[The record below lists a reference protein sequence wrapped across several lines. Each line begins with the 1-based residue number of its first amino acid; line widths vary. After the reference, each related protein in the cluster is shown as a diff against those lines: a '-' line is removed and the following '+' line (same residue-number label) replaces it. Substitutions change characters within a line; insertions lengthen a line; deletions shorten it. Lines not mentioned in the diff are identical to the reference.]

1 MCEGGGVV
9 YKNRYVDARRRSS
22 AWNTNRRW
30 AGRRFVRHMRAR
42 RRSALACALA
52 CALARRGGAAGRD
65 FVRVVAAN
73 AFARGCET
81 FAFAG
86 FNAYAL
92 PDIAAERA
100 ADAMFGVD
108 HGRGRGRRAVEIVL
122 DRAREGGMNAAR
134 TWAFSVNAL
143 RPTWRRDDEGRLR
156 HDETFLIGLDRV
168 VEEIARRDM
177 VVVLALADH
186 WHTVSEFLKECA
198 GDAEAPTSEFY
209 ASPACRDMYK
219 WHAGVI
225 LRRYADE
232 PAVAAWNLINEP
244 RCRGCDDALQD
255 WIEDAATFV
264 KSIAS
269 KQLVTVGAEGF
280 YSGDSAN
287 VAANPASWAATTGQD
302 FVRNH
307 APDAIDFASIH
318 LWRDNWAVYSTAARF
333 DAEGFGLRW
342 LDAHEADAR
351 VLRKPIVVEEF
362 GAAPGGVR
370 ALARS
375 GEGREGQLRRTSI
388 RDERGVERYYRS
400 ILSRVH
406 QSIADEDR
414 GYIRGALFWGLFP
427 ESMRSA
433 VDRWDPYAVYP
444 SDAAF
449 AQAARFAS
457 STGRLASTI
466 ASCNETVIKKK

>member
-1 MCEGGGVV
+1 
-9 YKNRYVDARRRSS
+9 
-22 AWNTNRRW
+22 
-30 AGRRFVRHMRAR
+30 
-42 RRSALACALA
+42 
-52 CALARRGGAAGRD
+52 
-65 FVRVVAAN
+65 
-73 AFARGCET
+73 
-81 FAFAG
+81 
-86 FNAYAL
+86 
-92 PDIAAERA
+92 
-100 ADAMFGVD
+100 
-108 HGRGRGRRAVEIVL
+108 
-122 DRAREGGMNAAR
+122 MNAAR
-134 TWAFSVNAL
+134 TWAFSVNAM
-143 RPTWRRDDEGRLR
+143 RPTWVRDERGRLR
-156 HDETFLIGLDRV
+156 HDEAFLRGLDWI

-186 WHTVSEFLKECA
+186 WHTVSEFLTECA
-198 GDAEAPTSEFY
+198 GDAEAPAREFY
-209 ASPACRDMYK
+209 ASSACRELYK

-244 RCRGCDDALQD
+244 RCRGCEDELQE

-269 KQLVTVGAEGF
+269 KQLVTIGSEGF
-280 YSGDSAN
+280 YSRDARN
-287 VAANPASWAATTGQD
+287 VDANPASWASTTGQD

-307 APDAIDFASIH
+307 APDVIDFAAIH

-351 VLRKPIVVEEF
+351 DVLRKPLVIEEF

-375 GEGREGQLRRTSI
+375 GQGRQGQLRRTSL
-388 RDERGVERYYRS
+388 RDERGVVDYYRS
-400 ILSRVH
+400 ILSRVRR
-406 QSIADEDR
+406 SIVDEDR

-449 AQAARFAS
+449 AHAARFAS
-457 STGRLASTI
+457 STERLARAR
-466 ASCNETVIKKK
+466 ASCNESVVKKK